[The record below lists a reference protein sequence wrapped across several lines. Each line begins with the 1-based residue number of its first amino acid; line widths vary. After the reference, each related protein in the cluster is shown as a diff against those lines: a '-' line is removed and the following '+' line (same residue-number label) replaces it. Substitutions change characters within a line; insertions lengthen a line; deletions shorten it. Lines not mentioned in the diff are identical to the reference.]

1 VLASPASGC
10 SQLCQG
16 PPSQAMAAGRPVVA
30 CNSGGPRESVVHGRT
45 GFLCEP
51 TPASFAAAMLQ
62 LQVQRSALLARHPQR
77 SWQPRTLVLRHAA
90 WPCRHA
96 VAGCIGP
103 IFANP
108 CKCRTRMWL
117 LGWDARRDSMC

>member
-1 VLASPASGC
+1 VLTSPASGC

-16 PPSQAMAAGRPVVA
+16 LPTQAMAAGRPVIA

-62 LQVQRSALLARHPQR
+62 LQVWRSALLEGHPPR
-77 SWQPRTLVLRHAA
+77 SW
-90 WPCRHA
+90 
-96 VAGCIGP
+96 
-103 IFANP
+103 
-108 CKCRTRMWL
+108 
-117 LGWDARRDSMC
+117 